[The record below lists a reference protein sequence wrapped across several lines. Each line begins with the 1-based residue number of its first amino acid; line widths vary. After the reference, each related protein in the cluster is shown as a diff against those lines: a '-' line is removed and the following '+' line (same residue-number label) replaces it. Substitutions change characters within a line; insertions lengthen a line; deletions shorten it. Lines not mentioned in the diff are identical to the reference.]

1 MKSKIK
7 TNDEVVVIAGKDKG
21 KRGAVKSV
29 KRSKKGQ
36 TRCLVDGVNIVKK
49 HVKPNPQAGQP
60 GGIQDREA
68 FIDASNVMIF
78 NSETNKKDRVAYK
91 ILKDGKKVR
100 CYKSTGEVIDKN

>member
-7 TNDEVVVIAGKDKG
+7 TSDEVVVIAGKDKG
-21 KRGAVKSV
+21 KRGAVKSI

-36 TRCLVDGVNIVKK
+36 IKCLVEGVNFVKK

-68 FIDASNVMIF
+68 FMDASNVMIF
-78 NSETNKKDRVAYK
+78 NLETNKKDRIAYK